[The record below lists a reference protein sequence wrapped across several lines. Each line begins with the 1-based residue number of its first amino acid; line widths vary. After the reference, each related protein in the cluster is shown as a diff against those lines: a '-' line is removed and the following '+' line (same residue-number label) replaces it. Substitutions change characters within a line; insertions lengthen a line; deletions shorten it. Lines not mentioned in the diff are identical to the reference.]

1 MCFYLYK
8 EKAMKIISI
17 KANRKSLPDVS
28 ELKAMIKSTKGRFF
42 SAEFIKSDGSRR
54 KIVARIGC
62 HKGVKGTGRK
72 LKKEHLIAVYEPK
85 VKGWRT
91 INLETL
97 QNFKCGNFEFGVE

>member
-1 MCFYLYK
+1 MTKVVYVTS
-8 EKAMKIISI
+8 ERN
-17 KANRKSLPDVS
+17 NRPPND
-28 ELKAMIKSTKGRFF
+28 ELKAMIKTTNGRFF